1 MSDTWIVDL
10 RHFLNEDGSIAPES
24 GRARRLAQHFAAI
37 VRELT
42 AELGDEVYFPK
53 VRCRRRP
60 NRKRCPGEIDS
71 TLDTENRAILWVCP
85 ICGDNGSIQG
95 WEGTLWDFSEVSEWH

>member
-1 MSDTWIVDL
+1 MADTWIVDL
-10 RHFLNEDGSIAPES
+10 RHFLNADGSIAPKS

-37 VRELT
+37 VREIT
-42 AELGDEVYFPK
+42 AELGEETYFPK
-53 VRCRRRP
+53 VRCRRKP
-60 NRKRCPGEIDS
+60 GRKRCCGEIESILDPDS
-71 TLDTENRAILWVCP
+71 GAIVWRCP